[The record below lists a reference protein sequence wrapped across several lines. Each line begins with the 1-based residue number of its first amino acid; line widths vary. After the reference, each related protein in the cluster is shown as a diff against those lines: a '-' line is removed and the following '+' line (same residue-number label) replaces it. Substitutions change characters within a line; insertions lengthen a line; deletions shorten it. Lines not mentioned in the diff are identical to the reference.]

1 MSSLF
6 RAALA
11 VVIAL
16 CGLLL
21 TAIFAVNAIHG
32 ASVLDYAKPVVAV
45 LVTVRLMSLLRQDS
59 VETKGH
65 VDKASSGR
73 NTRMIAIGLAI
84 GLGAPIVLHWLITSA
99 SR

>member
-1 MSSLF
+1 M
-6 RAALA
+6 
-11 VVIAL
+11 IAL

-21 TAIFAVNAIHG
+21 TAIFAVNAIPG

-45 LVTVRLMSLLRQDS
+45 LVTVRLLSLLRQDS

-65 VDKASSGR
+65 ADKAGSGR